1 MTAINP
7 KVATIND
14 DIKHTKDR
22 YDIFGEAENAPKI
35 IVEVDTHRAD
45 QVSKKVVSRLSFN
58 PDVELLYVALVY
70 PNNHESKEVEKREC
84 VKYFSF
90 LSTLF
95 STFSTPRKLFMAH
108 WLFK

>member
-14 DIKHTKDR
+14 DMKHTKDR

-45 QVSKKVVSRLSFN
+45 
-58 PDVELLYVALVY
+58 
-70 PNNHESKEVEKREC
+70 
-84 VKYFSF
+84 
-90 LSTLF
+90 
-95 STFSTPRKLFMAH
+95 
-108 WLFK
+108 